1 MSRKSWFC
9 TIVLTSFLV
18 GCTPPPPP
26 DPPDAPPIP
35 PGRAAT
41 GESPAGG
48 GKGAGDSS
56 SAPGSKGR
64 TPGMPGK

>member
-1 MSRKSWFC
+1 MSCKSFFL

-26 DPPDAPPIP
+26 TPADAPAIP

-41 GESPAGG
+41 GEGPASGG
-48 GKGAGDSS
+48 GDSS
-56 SAPGSKGR
+56 GAAAPKGR